1 MDDAQKTTA
10 QFMRAVDAARQ
21 QVEAA
26 LNERDMRTRA
36 IIDTTV
42 DGIITIDTHG
52 SIESFNPAAERIFG
66 YNAGDIIGHNVSML
80 MPAPFREAH
89 DGYLA
94 RYLQTGEKRIIGIG
108 REVVGQRKDG
118 STFPMELA
126 VSDVLLDNAR
136 LFTGI
141 VRDITERKRTEQ
153 ELQRATR
160 LALVGQL
167 TSGIA
172 HEIGTP
178 LNVIAGNAELLRM
191 DLQAQGAATDIVDTI
206 IEQVDRITGLIHQL
220 LTFARPQEQPMA
232 PLSVHEPLG
241 RALRLLETRFQREAI
256 TAIVEMPVELPLIWG
271 EANPIEQVF
280 LNVLVNAW
288 HAMPDGGT
296 VMIRGD
302 VIDEQH
308 VRITFRDSGIGMSA
322 INLEHAFEPFFST
335 KGQQGTGLG
344 LAMCQQIMDAHQGAI
359 YLDSTSGEGTTVTI
373 ELLQADVRIQ
383 RPHHS

>member
-1 MDDAQKTTA
+1 MDDVQKTTA
-10 QFMRAVDAARQ
+10 RFMPAVGVAQQ

-26 LNERDMRTRA
+26 LPEPDARTRA

-42 DGIITIDTHG
+42 DGIITIDAHG
-52 SIESFNPAAERIFG
+52 IIKSFNPAAERIFG
-66 YNAGDIIGHNVSML
+66 YSAGDVIGHNVSKL
-80 MPAPFREAH
+80 MPAPFRDAH
-89 DGYLA
+89 DGYLT
-94 RYLQTGEKRIIGIG
+94 RYLQTGEKRIIGMG

-126 VSDVLLDNAR
+126 VSEMLLSDTR

-141 VRDITERKRTEQ
+141 VRDITERKSTEQ
-153 ELQRATR
+153 ELQRAAR

-191 DLQAQGAATDIVDTI
+191 DLQAQGTATDVVDTI

-232 PLSVHEPLG
+232 PLAVHEPLA
-241 RALRLLETRFQREAI
+241 RTLRLLETRFRREAI
-256 TAIVEMPVELPLIWG
+256 TTIVEMPVELPLVWG
-271 EANPIEQVF
+271 EANQIEQVF

-288 HAMPDGGT
+288 HAMPEGGT
-296 VMIRGD
+296 VTIRGSVSD
-302 VIDEQH
+302 DRH
-308 VRITFRDSGIGMSA
+308 VQISFQDTGTGMSA
-322 INLEHAFEPFFST
+322 ADQRHAFEPFFST
-335 KGQQGTGLG
+335 KGQRGTGLG

-359 YLDSTSGEGTTVTI
+359 YLHSTPGEGTTVTI
-373 ELLQADVRIQ
+373 EFLQADALL
-383 RPHHS
+383 